1 MMINGML
8 CGTQNNQHDVR
19 DTISSHL
26 QLFAG
31 FCDRRRTLVAAN
43 RAFQCSSAIW
53 AITRDWRVGYLKK
66 RSGRVGYRDPVG
78 PCWLVDTAWGA
89 YGSWRLSAQMRAYC
103 RVDPPDLTKRSP
115 TQWVTY
121 EGIELLWQLK
131 KSQRQKQSFCDK
143 DIDPLNGA
151 QPSIIIKI
159 VIINNMNIK
168 INTVDS
174 SSAPPFYTSRKWLNF
189 FHFFMPPST
198 R

>member
-1 MMINGML
+1 MSSRSDYAGV
-8 CGTQNNQHDVR
+8 QFWSSFHDDDLDDNDGDDNYKSQVHSQPHQVDVSR
-19 DTISSHL
+19 HQWHEGSQFFSSPNL
-26 QLFAG
+26 PPLT
-31 FCDRRRTLVAAN
+31 D
-43 RAFQCSSAIW
+43 
-53 AITRDWRVGYLKK
+53 
-66 RSGRVGYRDPVG
+66 
-78 PCWLVDTAWGA
+78 WLVDPAWGA

-174 SSAPPFYTSRKWLNF
+174 SSAPPFYTSRKWPNF
-189 FHFFMPPST
+189 FHFFTPPST